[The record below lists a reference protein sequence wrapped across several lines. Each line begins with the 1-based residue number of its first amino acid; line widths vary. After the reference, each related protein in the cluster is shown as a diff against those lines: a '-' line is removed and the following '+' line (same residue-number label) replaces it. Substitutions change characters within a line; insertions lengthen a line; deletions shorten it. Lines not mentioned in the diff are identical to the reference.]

1 MAAIRTKYEQT
12 KVYDPPVK
20 SEVNSVQDIFS
31 VEAIEESGIFILPE
45 HRYSKTYKLSDIN
58 FAGITDE
65 EQKTIIVSF
74 SKVLKGVPCRFSY
87 SIANEHVD
95 EKNFHEKILYKK
107 RGDPD
112 DALRDSYNQIIREK
126 LSDAKQGLY
135 QTIYLTLTITADGAK
150 DARATFMSIEGAI
163 RSAFIG
169 LGLNGMQGSSMKAL
183 SIDERMQ
190 LIYNFTHTGLGSEYK
205 F

>member
-87 SIANEHVD
+87 SIANEQWMRRTFTKKFCIRNVGIQMMLCV
-95 EKNFHEKILYKK
+95 IL
-107 RGDPD
+107 
-112 DALRDSYNQIIREK
+112 IIR
-126 LSDAKQGLY
+126 
-135 QTIYLTLTITADGAK
+135 
-150 DARATFMSIEGAI
+150 
-163 RSAFIG
+163 
-169 LGLNGMQGSSMKAL
+169 
-183 SIDERMQ
+183 
-190 LIYNFTHTGLGSEYK
+190 
-205 F
+205 

>member
-74 SKVLKGVPCRFSY
+74 SKVL
-87 SIANEHVD
+87 I
-95 EKNFHEKILYKK
+95 
-107 RGDPD
+107 
-112 DALRDSYNQIIREK
+112 ALRMSMWMRRTFTKKFCIRNMGIRMILCVILIIR
-126 LSDAKQGLY
+126 
-135 QTIYLTLTITADGAK
+135 
-150 DARATFMSIEGAI
+150 
-163 RSAFIG
+163 
-169 LGLNGMQGSSMKAL
+169 
-183 SIDERMQ
+183 
-190 LIYNFTHTGLGSEYK
+190 
-205 F
+205 